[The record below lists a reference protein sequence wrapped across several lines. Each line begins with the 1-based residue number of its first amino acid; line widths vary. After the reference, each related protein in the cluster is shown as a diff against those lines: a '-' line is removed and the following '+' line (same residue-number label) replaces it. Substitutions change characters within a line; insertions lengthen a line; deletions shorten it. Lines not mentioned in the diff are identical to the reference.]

1 MVKPCG
7 DRVLGDGD
15 QYSDT
20 TQVQG
25 TPAAYTP
32 TTPLRKGSLG
42 IEVARILLVFFSSDI
57 EFSSMALS
65 PEMRSSD
72 RDRKLREN
80 SETEGKFSY
89 IAKKKRDV
97 KGKNKTS
104 QMYFRWYVDKDK

>member
-20 TQVQG
+20 TQVLG

-42 IEVARILLVFFSSDI
+42 IEVARILFGFFSSDI
-57 EFSSMALS
+57 EFASVALS
-65 PEMRSSD
+65 PE
-72 RDRKLREN
+72 
-80 SETEGKFSY
+80 
-89 IAKKKRDV
+89 IAVLGPGSKA
-97 KGKNKTS
+97 S
-104 QMYFRWYVDKDK
+104 

>member
-57 EFSSMALS
+57 EFAAWLS
-65 PEMRSSD
+65 PLRCGPRTGIESFMRT
-72 RDRKLREN
+72 RKQKGISVTLRKKKER
-80 SETEGKFSY
+80 EGK
-89 IAKKKRDV
+89 K
-97 KGKNKTS
+97 
-104 QMYFRWYVDKDK
+104 